1 MDKECLKGL
10 SQEERTDSICSNC
23 SQLNK
28 CVRKMKRKINNK
40 VMKFVN
46 KELNKDMRAN
56 FKGGVYNAESKE
68 L

>member
-1 MDKECLKGL
+1 MNECLRGL
-10 SQEERTDSICSNC
+10 KPEEKTDSVCADC
-23 SQLNK
+23 WQLNK

-46 KELNKDMRAN
+46 KEVRAN
-56 FKGGVYNAESKE
+56 FTGGVYNAESKE